1 MVRRAWRSAQRLGAE
16 LDVLWVADHDPT
28 AEDQEQL
35 DALRQLASVLGAHL
49 LVEHGDDVAAVAQR
63 VAQDRGTTYV
73 LIGTPEPRSALRRL
87 TKPALPDR
95 LLSAASGSR
104 PADRGR
110 PDPAYERRPV
120 MTAVLI
126 VVVAILAVALVALG
140 VALAS
145 ARGLGPF
152 RRPGPVQATSSRRI
166 LFPFVAGALS
176 QRALDAAL
184 RLARSDGATLVP
196 VFLARVSLDLPLD
209 SALPRQCSLAMPLLE
224 AIEQRATEAGVPVD
238 SRIERGRNR
247 RHALRQ
253 AIAEERFDRIVI
265 AAASEGSPGFDADD
279 VAWLLDNA
287 PGEIVV
293 LRPRRRRAVR
303 TRRCRPGS
311 RSRSPARPPRARRG
325 EHAISRGGET
335 AVSR

>member
-1 MVRRAWRSAQRLGAE
+1 
-16 LDVLWVADHDPT
+16 
-28 AEDQEQL
+28 
-35 DALRQLASVLGAHL
+35 
-49 LVEHGDDVAAVAQR
+49 
-63 VAQDRGTTYV
+63 
-73 LIGTPEPRSALRRL
+73 
-87 TKPALPDR
+87 
-95 LLSAASGSR
+95 
-104 PADRGR
+104 
-110 PDPAYERRPV
+110 
-120 MTAVLI
+120 MTVVLI
-126 VVVAILAVALVALG
+126 VIVAILALALVVLG
-140 VALAS
+140 VAFAS

-152 RRPGPVQATSSRRI
+152 RRPAPVQATSSRRI
-166 LFPFVAGALS
+166 LFPFVTGALS

-196 VFLARVSLDLPLD
+196 VFLAQVSLDLPLD

-293 LRPRRRRAVR
+293 LRPSGDEQSGPSGA
-303 TRRCRPGS
+303 GS
-311 RSRSPARPPRARRG
+311 R
-325 EHAISRGGET
+325 
-335 AVSR
+335 